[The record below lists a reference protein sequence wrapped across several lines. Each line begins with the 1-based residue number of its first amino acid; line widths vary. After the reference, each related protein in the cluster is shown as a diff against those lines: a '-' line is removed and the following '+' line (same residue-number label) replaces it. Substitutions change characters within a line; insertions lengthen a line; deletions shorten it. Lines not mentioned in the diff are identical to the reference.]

1 MQASLFDDPIVDS
14 RQLKSSL
21 SQADLTVKQKLLLLA
36 LNFIPLVHIAVVVF
50 SVFFI
55 SLSWLPRALFGAAA
69 LYLLP
74 PAVAFVVRK
83 LCRICEGRIAFGSK
97 AFFAWWTLLQLQ
109 VIFCRLPALE
119 ELLRLVPGGYSAW
132 LRLWGARI
140 GRLTFWSPGTL
151 ILDRSYLQVGDDVV
165 FGAGVR
171 VNPHVFAKNSA
182 GGFELLLG
190 TVKIGDRARIGG
202 YSLLTAG
209 AAIASD
215 EVTDALLV
223 LPPFSTFKDGKR
235 TRAKEYSYV
244 SLRDSR

>member
-1 MQASLFDDPIVDS
+1 MQASLFDDPIADS
-14 RQLKSSL
+14 RQLKSRL
-21 SQADLTVKQKLLLLA
+21 AQADLSAKQKVLLLA
-36 LNFIPLVHIAVVVF
+36 LSFVPLAHIATVVF
-50 SVFFI
+50 VVPFF
-55 SLSWLPRALFGAAA
+55 SLSWFGRALAGVAV

-74 PAVAFVVRK
+74 SACAFVVR
-83 LCRICEGRIAFGSK
+83 RTTSIPEGKIAFGSK

-109 VIFCRLPALE
+109 MIFSRLPALE
-119 ELLRLVPGGYSAW
+119 ELLRLVPGAYSVW

-140 GRLTFWSPGTL
+140 GRLTFWSPGTR

-182 GGFELLLG
+182 GKFELLLG
-190 TVKIGDRARIGG
+190 TVRIGDRAQVGG

-209 AAIASD
+209 TEIAAG
-215 EVTDALLV
+215 EVTDALLI

-235 TRAKEYSYV
+235 ARAKQQE
-244 SLRDSR
+244 